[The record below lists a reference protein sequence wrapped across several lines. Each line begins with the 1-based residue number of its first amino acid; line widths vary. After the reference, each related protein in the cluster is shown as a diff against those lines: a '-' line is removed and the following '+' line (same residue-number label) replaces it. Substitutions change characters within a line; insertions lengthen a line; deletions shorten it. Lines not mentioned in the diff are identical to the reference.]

1 MDDVSLIEPDPS
13 RAWNPAA
20 GAGERCEVSAGPA
33 GSSAGRRHST
43 AQDLPVTRLIAWR
56 K

>member
-1 MDDVSLIEPDPS
+1 MDDVSLIEPDLS
-13 RAWNPAA
+13 WVWNLAA

-33 GSSAGRRHST
+33 GSSAGRRHFT
-43 AQDLPVTRLIAWR
+43 AQDLLVTRLIAWR